1 MKLVLPPNWAQPF
14 AASGAAV
21 PPDAGVKAK
30 DFMLIVFALFGKA
43 DRLSFSEC
51 FEGDVKKRLMKLA
64 TRHGLGTI
72 WMVLSDIPYFQDIV
86 KLPEF
91 QEFND
96 PESSKF
102 RSLTRN
108 PCWTTVKKETAR
120 TIRVEWLE
128 PNKEFPWIYG
138 LLTTLNKEGLQGV
151 LRGSVS
157 ASDAEQ
163 AAALLRP
170 NTPAQ
175 IHTTRPRPRH
185 RPPRPIAA
193 RASAPPS
200 FGTIL
205 ETEDMSVD
213 LPRTRAA
220 AQDQHAENM
229 SISTMEMEGLTSA
242 APQVL
247 HTQPGFTLD
256 ALTDAVGSLSVQDNG
271 FRLGVII
278 NELKDKLKICEE
290 MRDKAIR
297 AYHGI
302 DKTMKNAD
310 GSVSTQAEEYRT
322 VLDQHFSDFVRAAA
336 DKAHGDV
343 QFRMDIQ
350 FRMANQGFNKICED
364 IQKIGE
370 TITVPTRSGGSV
382 VSEVTMQD
390 ADDTKENHFSFNFD
404 RSQAKTPRR
413 RNGGR
418 SFKN

>member
-21 PPDAGVKAK
+21 PPPDAGVKAK

-43 DRLSFSEC
+43 NRLSFSEC
-51 FEGDVKKRLMKLA
+51 IEGDVKKELTKLA

-108 PCWTTVKKETAR
+108 PCWTTAKKETAR

-175 IHTTRPRPRH
+175 IRTTPPRPRP
-185 RPPRPIAA
+185 PRSTAA

-200 FGTIL
+200 YHNLFQL
-205 ETEDMSVD
+205 E
-213 LPRTRAA
+213 
-220 AQDQHAENM
+220 
-229 SISTMEMEGLTSA
+229 
-242 APQVL
+242 
-247 HTQPGFTLD
+247 
-256 ALTDAVGSLSVQDNG
+256 
-271 FRLGVII
+271 VII
-278 NELKDKLKICEE
+278 NGLKDKLKICEE
-290 MRDKAIR
+290 MRDKANR
-297 AYHGI
+297 AYQII
-302 DKTMKNAD
+302 DETMKNAD
-310 GSVSTQAEEYRT
+310 GSLSEQAEEYRT
-322 VLDQHFSDFVRAAA
+322 VLDQKYSDFVRAA
-336 DKAHGDV
+336 G
-343 QFRMDIQ
+343 QSSW
-350 FRMANQGFNKICED
+350 GC
-364 IQKIGE
+364 
-370 TITVPTRSGGSV
+370 TVPHGQSGFQ
-382 VSEVTMQD
+382 QD
-390 ADDTKENHFSFNFD
+390 L
-404 RSQAKTPRR
+404 
-413 RNGGR
+413 
-418 SFKN
+418 